1 MVKKYIY
8 ADNAA
13 TSKLSEAALDAMLP
27 FYKDIYANPSQLYSF
42 SREAKKAV
50 NVSREIIAECIG
62 AKTEEIIFTSGGT
75 ESDNFV
81 IKKCNISKLGCS
93 YFND

>member
-42 SREAKKAV
+42 SREAKKQLMYQGKLLQ
-50 NVSREIIAECIG
+50 NVLEQRRRKLFLLLVEQKVII
-62 AKTEEIIFTSGGT
+62 
-75 ESDNFV
+75 
-81 IKKCNISKLGCS
+81 L
-93 YFND
+93 

>member
-27 FYKDIYANPSQLYSF
+27 FYKEDRKS
-42 SREAKKAV
+42 V
-50 NVSREIIAECIG
+50 V
-62 AKTEEIIFTSGGT
+62 
-75 ESDNFV
+75 
-81 IKKCNISKLGCS
+81 
-93 YFND
+93 